1 MFNVLRHIHIIS
13 SWPILAPLTLLWK
26 RCLIWHVG
34 ILVYYGILFGLVEI
48 LLISFI
54 KARDLLGFMV
64 MDQVGIF
71 YQVKKIISGD
81 GHMGNGS

>member
-13 SWPILAPLTLLWK
+13 SWPILAPLTLLWE

-54 KARDLLGFMV
+54 YRVLWLWGRLGSVIKFL
-64 MDQVGIF
+64 
-71 YQVKKIISGD
+71 KD
-81 GHMGNGS
+81 GHVGNGS